1 LEKRGYKK
9 AKNKYG
15 KVMATLTG
23 AMLVSSAMLSHAPVA
38 AANPS
43 ADSIAE
49 SIPDE
54 VTDALLTSKQKVSE
68 KLKDSINEKI
78 EDSINAAIKDGV
90 NSNLKDGVDKKIKEH
105 INEKIKDSVNDKL
118 QDNVNDKV
126 KARINKKLNEA
137 LLEREDELQQVITD
151 RVNVKIRQNQAH
163 KVLDIVATA
172 YASGYEDNGPW
183 NDKTHIGTK
192 VRPGVIAVDP
202 RVIPLG
208 SKVYIEFEDGRG
220 MYAVAEDTGGAIK
233 GNRIDIVMSDREI
246 AKDFGIQDV
255 KVYVLDKVIDV

>member
-1 LEKRGYKK
+1 
-9 AKNKYG
+9 
-15 KVMATLTG
+15 MATLTG

-49 SIPDE
+49 SLPDE

-68 KLKDSINEKI
+68 KVKDSINEKI
-78 EDSINAAIKDGV
+78 EDSINEAIKEGV
-90 NSNLKDGVDKKIKEH
+90 NSKLKDGVDKKIKEH

-118 QDNVNDKV
+118 KDNVNDKV

-163 KVLDIVATA
+163 KVLNIVATA
-172 YASGYEDNGPW
+172 YASGYEDNGIW

-192 VRPGVIAVDP
+192 VRPGIIAVDP

-255 KVYVLDKVIDV
+255 RVYVLDKVLDV

>member
-1 LEKRGYKK
+1 MEKRGYKK

-38 AANPS
+38 AANPR

-49 SIPDE
+49 SLPDE

-68 KLKDSINEKI
+68 KVKDSINEKI
-78 EDSINAAIKDGV
+78 EDSINEAIKEGV
-90 NSNLKDGVDKKIKEH
+90 NSKLKDGVDKKIKEH

-118 QDNVNDKV
+118 KDNVNDKV

-163 KVLDIVATA
+163 KVLNIVATA
-172 YASGYEDNGPW
+172 YASGYEDNGIW

-192 VRPGVIAVDP
+192 VRPGIIAVDP

-255 KVYVLDKVIDV
+255 RVYVLDKVLDV

>member
-1 LEKRGYKK
+1 
-9 AKNKYG
+9 
-15 KVMATLTG
+15 MATLTG

-38 AANPS
+38 AAHPS

-49 SIPDE
+49 SLPDE

-90 NSNLKDGVDKKIKEH
+90 KDGVNSKLKDGVDKKIKEH

-118 QDNVNDKV
+118 KDNVNDKV

-151 RVNVKIRQNQAH
+151 RVNVKIRQNKAH

-172 YASGYEDNGPW
+172 YASGYEDNGIW

-192 VRPGVIAVDP
+192 VRPGIIAVDP

-233 GNRIDIVMSDREI
+233 GNRIDIVMSNREK
-246 AKDFGIQDV
+246 AQDFGIQDV

>member
-1 LEKRGYKK
+1 
-9 AKNKYG
+9 
-15 KVMATLTG
+15 MATLTG

-38 AANPS
+38 AASPS
-43 ADSIAE
+43 PNSIAK
-49 SIPDE
+49 SLPDE
-54 VTDALLTSKQKVSE
+54 VTDALLTSKQQVSE

-90 NSNLKDGVDKKIKEH
+90 NSKLKDGVDKKIKDH

-118 QDNVNDKV
+118 QDSVNDKT

-151 RVNVKIRQNQAH
+151 RANVKIRQSSAH
-163 KVLDIVATA
+163 QVLDIVATA

-192 VRPGVIAVDP
+192 VRPGIIAVDP

-233 GNRIDIVMSDREI
+233 GNRIDIVMSNREK
-246 AKDFGIQDV
+246 AQDFGIQDV
-255 KVYVLDKVIDV
+255 KVYVLDKVLDV